1 MEPLTLK
8 PRQPIEDAIECWDDD
23 DDLEGIDDLQ
33 FRNISSTTIGSSSHH
48 RDSISSRMSTRSDR
62 DSVTGGDE
70 DWQVLLP
77 ADDEKSL
84 ADAINSAK
92 TAGIPIPNNV
102 PASALL
108 GGTLKRMGGKRV
120 KKLLGDDWSEDIE
133 LPKAQDG
140 GLTLKKMDAEDFTG
154 SLRQFSAEFPASPKA
169 SYPPQSSM
177 TFVERMESATKL
189 MPKAPSLDKFRDDD
203 DDDFFGDVP
212 TIKVAKNQSPQ
223 KMMNFIAPPE
233 KGKKD
238 LEKIEDD
245 IELPDDGKPLRLS
258 IKRET
263 PKTPL
268 QDDLDMEWAEGSLG
282 TRFGGTR
289 RDARS
294 NPSSSISA
302 FSPSASSCL
311 TGESEDEGLEGLVL
325 PDGPLTS
332 KFAEAEKKRLEKI
345 SSEPILQRPQKPS
358 QPVKKAQTIEDDFI
372 SGIEIGDGEVFDSGK
387 LTLNRNI
394 KHKATKSVSPVRRS
408 ATTLTF
414 TNKLDAGASKIPRPQ
429 PSRSVLEPVSES
441 GGPIPHYR
449 RPGSRMG
456 GHSAQSS
463 LSAIPTAATPSSS
476 HTAAPSTPS
485 RRPLNTK
492 PSRDMMKSE
501 PTTTSS
507 QYLRAKRSAP
517 VMRTQPSPARTQ
529 PPYQRPPSRGGDYGG
544 RQGLPSR
551 PKTPVERSG
560 AESSLAI
567 SRKAPVPFLPAG
579 TSHSQSHHISI
590 KSSRNFRPGSSDSNE
605 SAPLNR
611 PLSRLANPHHRP
623 TTPTSRR
630 GHAPEALAREAA
642 SKKTLT
648 KPIRRRAFGDG
659 NELDAFDDLP
669 TSASVETK
677 FTKQPLPRGAPKS
690 LQMRS
695 KLGLQSHNTST
706 TSVNE
711 LPPPATP
718 STPLSPLKQ
727 DNTPRFARDTN
738 ASRLAREQRIGS
750 VAATLQGTP
759 SLPTLR
765 ETGGPLSSITTNRK
779 TTQHQER
786 AKPLASARSKRNKG
800 PAKQPGLV
808 KPFGKGVAFY
818 SPEQLK
824 DMRWNPI
831 TEAWEG
837 NENALTPFDIPI
849 PAPAAPASPTSP
861 SGGKREPALIANVGA
876 GKGVQ
881 VSGGMVFDPQ
891 RMCWL
896 KMAPRP
902 GMHRGGSDSTPMSP
916 DTIDDD
922 DDPFAGFDDLDD
934 GKKEGKSTAGDDMLS
949 GSTAVKSTGLVE
961 DEWLVGEEFDVG
973 PEFVKR
979 QRAEE
984 ERWRTKVEGWVGKGI
999 VRNQGIGQQGW
1010 RWAIR
1015 EMVDGL

>member
-1 MEPLTLK
+1 MEQLSLK
-8 PRQPIEDAIECWDDD
+8 PRQPFEDAIECWDDD
-23 DDLEGIDDLQ
+23 DDLQGIEELQ
-33 FRNISSTTIGSSSHH
+33 FRNVSSTTIGSSSHH
-48 RDSISSRMSTRSDR
+48 RDSISSRMSARSDR
-62 DSVTGGDE
+62 DSNAGGDE
-70 DWQVLLP
+70 DWQVLIP
-77 ADDEKSL
+77 TNDEKSL
-84 ADAINSAK
+84 ADAISSAN
-92 TAGIPIPNNV
+92 TAGIPIPSNV

-108 GGTLKRMGGKRV
+108 GGTLKRMGGRRV
-120 KKLLGDDWSEDIE
+120 KRMLGDDWSEDIE
-133 LPKAQDG
+133 MPQLQEG
-140 GLTLKKMDAEDFTG
+140 GLTLKKMDAKDFAD
-154 SLRQFSAEFPASPKA
+154 SLRQFSAEFPTPPKSSA
-169 SYPPQSSM
+169 PPKSSM
-177 TFVERMESATKL
+177 TFLERMTSASK
-189 MPKAPSLDKFRDDD
+189 PKTHASSLDKFKDDN

-212 TIKVAKNQSPQ
+212 TIKVAKNRSPQ
-223 KMMNFIAPPE
+223 KLLNFIPSPE
-233 KGKKD
+233 KTIKD

-245 IELPDDGKPLRLS
+245 IEFPDDGKPLRLS
-258 IKRET
+258 IKRDT

-325 PDGPLTS
+325 PDGPLKS
-332 KFAEAEKKRLEKI
+332 KFAEAEKKRLEKT
-345 SSEPILQRPQKPS
+345 SSEPTSQHQQKPLEPARRA
-358 QPVKKAQTIEDDFI
+358 PVTEDDFI

-394 KHKATKSVSPVRRS
+394 KHKATKSISPVRRP

-414 TNKLDAGASKIPRPQ
+414 TNKLDAGVSKIPRPQ
-429 PSRSVLEPVSES
+429 PSRYALEPVSES
-441 GGPIPHYR
+441 GGPVPHYR

-463 LSAIPTAATPSSS
+463 LSAIPTPSTPSSS
-476 HTAAPSTPS
+476 HLTAPSTPS

-492 PSRDMMKSE
+492 ASRDMIKSE
-501 PTTTSS
+501 PTTTST

-517 VMRTQPSPARTQ
+517 VMRPQPSPARAQ
-529 PPYQRPPSRGGDYGG
+529 PTYQRPPSRGGDYGV

-560 AESSLAI
+560 AESSLAN

-605 SAPLNR
+605 SAPVNR
-611 PLSRLANPHHRP
+611 PISRLANTNHRP
-623 TTPTSRR
+623 STPTGRR

-669 TSASVETK
+669 TSASMETK
-677 FTKQPLPRGAPKS
+677 YTKQPLPRGAPKS

-711 LPPPATP
+711 IPPPTTS

-727 DNTPRFARDTN
+727 DQTPRFARDTN
-738 ASRLAREQRIGS
+738 ASRLARQQRIGS
-750 VAATLQGTP
+750 VAAALQGTP
-759 SLPTLR
+759 TLPTVR
-765 ETGGPLSSITTNRK
+765 ETGGPLSSISTNRK
-779 TTQHQER
+779 TTQFQDR
-786 AKPLASARSKRNKG
+786 GKPLAAARSKRNKG
-800 PAKQPGLV
+800 PPKQPGLV
-808 KPFGKGVAFY
+808 KPFGKGIAFY

-824 DMRWNPI
+824 DMRWNSI

-837 NENALTPFDIPI
+837 NENALTPFDLPI
-849 PAPAAPASPTSP
+849 PAPTAPDSPTSP

-902 GMHRGGSDSTPMSP
+902 GAHRGGGDSTPMSP
-916 DTIDDD
+916 DTIDED

-934 GKKEGKSTAGDDMLS
+934 GKKDSRSAVGDDMLS

-979 QRAEE
+979 QCAEE
-984 ERWRTKVEGWVGKGI
+984 ERWRTKVEGWVGQGV
-999 VRNQGIGQQGW
+999 VRDEGVGRQGW

-1015 EMVDGL
+1015 EMVDSL